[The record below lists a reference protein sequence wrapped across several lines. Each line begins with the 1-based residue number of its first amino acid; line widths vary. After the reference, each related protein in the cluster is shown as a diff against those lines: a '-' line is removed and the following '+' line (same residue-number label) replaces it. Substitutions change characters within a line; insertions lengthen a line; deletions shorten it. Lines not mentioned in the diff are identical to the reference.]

1 MRARNMTKAIIQI
14 QTQAQFFQAAR
25 RGAAAMQRRKGG
37 GDADFYLSYPSA
49 RDLYG
54 DLTPARLDL
63 LHTLSELGT
72 SSVKGLAEAAGRN
85 YSNVHADMARLGVLG
100 LVEQTDAGTW
110 RVPFDGVEIRVAMA
124 QAA

>member
-1 MRARNMTKAIIQI
+1 MAKAIIQM

-25 RGAAAMQRRKGG
+25 RSAAAMQRRKGG
-37 GDADFYLSYPSA
+37 ADADLYLSYPSA
-49 RDLYG
+49 RELYG

-63 LHTLSELGT
+63 LHTLSTLGA
-72 SSVKGLAEAAGRN
+72 SSVKALTEAAGRN
-85 YSNVHADMARLGVLG
+85 DSNVHADVARLGVLG
-100 LVEQTDAGTW
+100 LVEQTDAGAW

>member
-1 MRARNMTKAIIQI
+1 MTKAIIQI
-14 QTQAQFFQAAR
+14 QTQAQFFQATR
-25 RGAAAMQRRKGG
+25 RSAAAMQRRKG
-37 GDADFYLSYPSA
+37 DANFYLSYPSA
-49 RDLYG
+49 RDLYS

-63 LHTLSELGT
+63 LHTLSTLGT
-72 SSVKGLAEAAGRN
+72 SSVKALAEAAGRN
-85 YSNVHADMARLGVLG
+85 YSNVHTDVARLGVLG

>member
-1 MRARNMTKAIIQI
+1 MTKAIIEI
-14 QTQAQFFQAAR
+14 KTQAQFFQGAR
-25 RGAAAMQRRKGG
+25 RSAAAMQRRKG
-37 GDADFYLSYPSA
+37 DADFHLSYPSA
-49 RDLYG
+49 RDLYS

-72 SSVKGLAEAAGRN
+72 SSVKALAEAAGRN
-85 YSNVHADMARLGVLG
+85 YSNVHTDMARLGFLG
-100 LVEQTDAGTW
+100 LVEQTEAGTW

>member
-14 QTQAQFFQAAR
+14 QTQAQFFQAVQ
-25 RGAAAMQRRKGG
+25 RGAAAMQRRK

-63 LHTLSELGT
+63 LHTLSELGA